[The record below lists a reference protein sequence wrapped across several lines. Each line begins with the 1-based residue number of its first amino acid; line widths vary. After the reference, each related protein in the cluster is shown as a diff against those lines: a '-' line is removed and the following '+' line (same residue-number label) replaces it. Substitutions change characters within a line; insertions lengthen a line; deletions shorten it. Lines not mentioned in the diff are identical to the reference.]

1 MRIAVGEINMADGLP
16 SATVDESYAF
26 FEGTV
31 TVFLLLFCFVV
42 VKSEVV
48 SFALKVFHSEVCII
62 HTV

>member
-1 MRIAVGEINMADGLP
+1 MP

-48 SFALKVFHSEVCII
+48 SFALKVLHSEVCII